1 MKKGVEER
9 FLENNKMVNRRK
21 TDGRAK
27 EKLWPQILKGCQD
40 LFYYL
45 FLCSLQAQDISEI
58 LYPENIKYSPYR
70 RSRKLD
76 PIKWARV
83 IYIAEILR

>member
-1 MKKGVEER
+1 
-9 FLENNKMVNRRK
+9 MVNRRK

-27 EKLWPQILKGCQD
+27 LKLWPQILVLTGCQD
-40 LFYYL
+40 LFYHYY
-45 FLCSLQAQDISEI
+45 FFVLCNAQDISEI

-76 PIKWARV
+76 TIKWARV